1 MKFLA
6 LTALVAVASGA
17 ACTDDEIAEDPPKC
31 TVTTA
36 AVEDDADTADV
47 DETAAE
53 SIDCVLVSEADPG
66 CDEDEEEEEA
76 STALYASLASAAVAA
91 TMMFWTSC

>member
-6 LTALVAVASGA
+6 LAALVSVASA
-17 ACTDDEIAEDPPKC
+17 IACTDAEIAEDPPKC

-36 AVEDDADTADV
+36 AVEDDPATADV

-53 SIDCVLVSEADPG
+53 SIDCVLVSDADPG
-66 CDEDEEEEEA
+66 CDETEEEA
-76 STALYASLASAAVAA
+76 STALFASLVSVAVAA
-91 TMMFWTSC
+91 TMMF

>member
-6 LTALVAVASGA
+6 LSALVAVASA
-17 ACTDDEIAEDPPKC
+17 IACTDAEVAEDPPKC

-36 AVEDDADTADV
+36 AVEDDAATADV

-53 SIDCVLVSEADPG
+53 SIDCVLVSAADPG
-66 CDEDEEEEEA
+66 CDEEEEA
-76 STALYASLASAAVAA
+76 STALFASLASVAVAA
-91 TMMFWTSC
+91 TMMF

>member
-1 MKFLA
+1 MPALA
-6 LTALVAVASGA
+6 AVA
-17 ACTDDEIAEDPPKC
+17 ACADEEVAEDPPKC

-53 SIDCVLVSEADPG
+53 SIAYVLVSEADPA
-66 CDEDEEEEEA
+66 CDEKDDEEA
-76 STALYASLASAAVAA
+76 SAAYSRHPAVLRG
-91 TMMFWTSC
+91 FI

>member
-6 LTALVAVASGA
+6 LAALAVVYA
-17 ACTDDEIAEDPPKC
+17 AECTEAELAEDPPKC

-36 AVEDDADTADV
+36 AVVDDAATADV

-53 SIDCVLVSEADPG
+53 SIDCVLVSEAGDD
-66 CDEDEEEEEA
+66 CDAEEEEEA
-76 STALYASLASAAVAA
+76 SSALFAGVASAAVAA
-91 TMMFWTSC
+91 TMMF

>member
-6 LTALVAVASGA
+6 LAALAVVYA
-17 ACTDDEIAEDPPKC
+17 AECTEAELAEDPPKC

-36 AVEDDADTADV
+36 AVVDDAATADV

-53 SIDCVLVSEADPG
+53 SIDCVLVSEAGDD
-66 CDEDEEEEEA
+66 CDAEEEEEEA
-76 STALYASLASAAVAA
+76 SSALFAGVASAAVAA
-91 TMMFWTSC
+91 TMMF

>member
-6 LTALVAVASGA
+6 LSALVAVASA
-17 ACTDDEIAEDPPKC
+17 IACTDAEVAEDPPKC

-36 AVEDDADTADV
+36 AVEDDAATADV

-53 SIDCVLVSEADPG
+53 SIDCVLVSAADPG
-66 CDEDEEEEEA
+66 CDEEEEEEEA
-76 STALYASLASAAVAA
+76 WSPPLFSLPSLQ
-91 TMMFWTSC
+91 SLLPPP

>member
-6 LTALVAVASGA
+6 LAALVAVASGA
-17 ACTDDEIAEDPPKC
+17 ACTEDELAEDPPKC

-36 AVEDDADTADV
+36 AVEDDVATEDV

-53 SIDCVLVSEADPG
+53 SIDCVLESEADPG
-66 CDEDEEEEEA
+66 CDDADDAEEEA
-76 STALYASLASAAVAA
+76 SSALFAGVASAAVAA
-91 TMMFWTSC
+91 TMMF

>member
-6 LTALVAVASGA
+6 LAALVAVASGA
-17 ACTDDEIAEDPPKC
+17 ACTDAEIAEDPPKC

-36 AVEDDADTADV
+36 AVEDDAATADV

-53 SIDCVLVSEADPG
+53 SIDCVLVSDADPG
-66 CDEDEEEEEA
+66 CDEDDEEEA
-76 STALYASLASAAVAA
+76 SSALFAGVASAAVAA
-91 TMMFWTSC
+91 TMMF

>member
-6 LTALVAVASGA
+6 LAALAVVYA
-17 ACTDDEIAEDPPKC
+17 AECTEAELAEDPPKC

-36 AVEDDADTADV
+36 AVVDDAATADV

-53 SIDCVLVSEADPG
+53 SIDCVLVSEAGDT
-66 CDEDEEEEEA
+66 CDEDDEEEA
-76 STALYASLASAAVAA
+76 SSALFAGVASAAVAA
-91 TMMFWTSC
+91 TMMF

>member
-6 LTALVAVASGA
+6 LTALVATASA
-17 ACTDDEIAEDPPKC
+17 IACTDAEIAEDPPKC

-36 AVEDDADTADV
+36 AVEDDVATADV

-53 SIDCVLVSEADPG
+53 SIDCVEETADTI
-66 CDEDEEEEEA
+66 CDDTGEEEA
-76 STALYASLASAAVAA
+76 SSALFASLASAAVAV
-91 TMMFWTSC
+91 TMMF

>member
-6 LTALVAVASGA
+6 LAALVAVASGA
-17 ACTDDEIAEDPPKC
+17 ACTDAEVAEDPPKC

-36 AVEDDADTADV
+36 AVEADADADPPV
-47 DETAAE
+47 EAADE

-66 CDEDEEEEEA
+66 CDEDDEEEEA
-76 STALYASLASAAVAA
+76 SSALFAGVASAAVAA
-91 TMMFWTSC
+91 TMMF

>member
-6 LTALVAVASGA
+6 LAALVAVASGA
-17 ACTDDEIAEDPPKC
+17 ACTDAEIAEDPPKC

-36 AVEDDADTADV
+36 AVEDDAATADV

-53 SIDCVLVSEADPG
+53 SIDCVLESEADPG
-66 CDEDEEEEEA
+66 CDEDDEEEA
-76 STALYASLASAAVAA
+76 SSALFAGVASAAVAA
-91 TMMFWTSC
+91 TMMF